1 MTILSTLLLVH
12 AMSHASAAEP
22 AASAGTVLKVAV
34 LGSFDDGGGTL
45 LTLNHGSDD
54 GVELHDRGWVLDGS
68 AVATPFAIASVTK
81 DGSQAWV
88 PLTNSDVKRLKHVRI
103 RLTPGQDPPRLDRA
117 KLGAGALG
125 SCSTGYEMYKSG
137 VINTWT
143 EGTRGEVTALWLGN
157 LGWKHRVC
165 LDSTGMIYL
174 GDATDAFVAAGGRN
188 IRLQV
193 ESVGYDTAKVVVV
206 QGKLTASMLVGNRRV
221 VFRAK
226 K

>member
-12 AMSHASAAEP
+12 AMSHASAAD
-22 AASAGTVLKVAV
+22 TVLKAAV
-34 LGSFDDGGGTL
+34 VGTSNEDGGTL
-45 LTLNHGSDD
+45 LTLNQGSND
-54 GVELHDRGWVLDGS
+54 GVELHDRGELLDGS
-68 AVATPFAIASVTK
+68 AVATPFAIVVVSK
-81 DGSQAWV
+81 KSSQAWV
-88 PLTNSDVKRLKHVRI
+88 PLTTSDVKRLKQVRI

-143 EGTRGEVTALWLGN
+143 EGTQGEVTALWLAN

-165 LDSTGMIYL
+165 SDSTGMIYL
-174 GDATDAFVAAGGRN
+174 GDATDAFVAAGERN

-206 QGKLTASMLVGNRRV
+206 QGKLTVSMLAGNRRV